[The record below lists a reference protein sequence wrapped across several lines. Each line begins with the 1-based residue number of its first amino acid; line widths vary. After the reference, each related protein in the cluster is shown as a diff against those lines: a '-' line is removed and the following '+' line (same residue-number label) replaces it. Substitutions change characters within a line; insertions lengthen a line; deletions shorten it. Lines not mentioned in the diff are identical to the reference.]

1 MPTDA
6 HAISFVPVSAQH
18 DPLIAAWLR
27 APHRRAWWGDPDEEL
42 GFIRDMVEGRDVWWH
57 DLVEGQ
63 HQVARAVP
71 EAVAFRHLAHG
82 RADGRDLRGVTSQRR
97 LIALPALD
105 AAVHPVLPRRASVR
119 MVARSAG

>member
-42 GFIRDMVEGRDVWWH
+42 GFIRDMVEGRDP
-57 DLVEGQ
+57 DPASL
-63 HQVARAVP
+63 RAVR
-71 EAVAFRHLAHG
+71 AYRKAGFRPVPTLPG
-82 RADGRDLRGVTSQRR
+82 RTGDVPIMQYDPNETR
-97 LIALPALD
+97 
-105 AAVHPVLPRRASVR
+105 
-119 MVARSAG
+119 